1 MVFRNNPS
9 LREHEDQERM
19 HAEELKASRE
29 KTGEITIKGHEELRK
44 EIKDI
49 NAELANLLGQENYIV
64 DREGNVTYT
73 ASELLGREK
82 EDQIKV
88 LQSRLKDAYAELK
101 KIKERT

>member
-1 MVFRNNPS
+1 MSINNPS
-9 LREHEDQERM
+9 LREHEEQERM
-19 HAEELKASRE
+19 GAEALRE
-29 KTGEITIKGHEELRK
+29 

-49 NAELANLLGQENYIV
+49 NAQLANLLGQENYIV

-73 ASELLGREK
+73 SNELLGREK
-82 EDQIKV
+82 TDQVEV